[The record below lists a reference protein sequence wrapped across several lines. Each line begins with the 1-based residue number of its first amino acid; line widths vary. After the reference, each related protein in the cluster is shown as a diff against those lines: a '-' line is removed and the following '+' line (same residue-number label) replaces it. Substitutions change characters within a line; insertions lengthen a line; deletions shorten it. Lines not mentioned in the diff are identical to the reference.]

1 MTQYRKGK
9 ELIIE
14 GEAYVDTQAVHEL
27 LNGLISDNSIRELGK
42 EWGRQKVGNRYFY
55 RKADVKLPDYPVAR
69 WQQMALMYLS
79 LMRPEFPVMQFSK
92 GNYYHAQAFLRG
104 AQVEMLATGNIN
116 GKTGNVIFLL
126 LAITAK
132 VYRLHLVV
140 MDGATVAG
148 RQLNKEEV
156 DAIQTARVVNGF
168 DARIWNLQLLAK
180 VADELLA
187 PVDREAG

>member
-9 ELIIE
+9 EMTIE

-27 LNGLISDNSIRELGK
+27 LNGLISDNAIRELGK

-69 WQQMALMYLS
+69 WQRMALMYLS
-79 LMRPEFPVMQFSK
+79 LMEPEFPVMQFAE
-92 GNYYHAQAFLRG
+92 GNYYHAQAFLNG
-104 AQVEMLATGNIN
+104 AQVEKLAAGNINCKTGNI
-116 GKTGNVIFLL
+116 IFLL

-140 MDGATVAG
+140 MDGATIAG
-148 RQLNKEEV
+148 RQLHKDEV
-156 DAIQTARVVNGF
+156 SALETVHAFNGF
-168 DARIWNLQLLAK
+168 DARIWNLQLLTK

-187 PVDREAG
+187 PVA